1 MNMTKVIQQMDM
13 TKAAKLFFVNYFDF
27 SGRASRGEFWWAY
40 LAFFIVSTILF
51 VVDGVIVGMIFG
63 FTDNELL
70 SITESEFLSN
80 NGFFSNIFSL
90 VTAIGWISLTSRRL
104 QDNGHSGWWQLAYFS
119 IIPTI
124 ILWVFFISADV
135 NPVLL
140 SFSIIFTIIT
150 LALYILILVWL
161 ILPPTEDE
169 NRWGPNPLYY
179 ENQNETFAG
188 ADPKDW

>member
-1 MNMTKVIQQMDM
+1 MTKVIQQMDM
-13 TKAAKLFFVNYFDF
+13 TKAAKLFFTNYFDF

-40 LAFFIVSTILF
+40 LAFFIVSIILAIL
-51 VVDGVIVGMIFG
+51 DGAIAGMIFG

-104 QDNGHSGWWQLAYFS
+104 QDNGHTGWWQLAYFS

-124 ILWVFFISADV
+124 ILWVFFISADG

-179 ENQNETFAG
+179 ENQNKTFAG

>member
-1 MNMTKVIQQMDM
+1 MTKVIQQMDM

-27 SGRASRGEFWWAY
+27 SGRASRGEFWWTY

-70 SITESEFLSN
+70 SITENEFLST

-90 VTAIGWISLTSRRL
+90 VTFIGWISLTSRRL
-104 QDNGHSGWWQLAYFS
+104 QDNGHSGWWQLAYLS
-119 IIPTI
+119 VIPTI
-124 ILWVFFISADV
+124 FLWVFFISADG

-169 NRWGPNPLYY
+169 NKWGPNPLYY
-179 ENQNETFAG
+179 ENKNKTFAG

>member
-1 MNMTKVIQQMDM
+1 MTKVIQQMDM
-13 TKAAKLFFVNYFDF
+13 TKAAKLFFTNYFDF

-70 SITESEFLSN
+70 SITENEFLSN

-90 VTAIGWISLTSRRL
+90 VTFIGWISLTSRRL

-124 ILWVFFISADV
+124 ILWVFFISADG

-169 NRWGPNPLYY
+169 NKWGPNPLYY
-179 ENQNETFAG
+179 ENKNKTFAG

>member
-1 MNMTKVIQQMDM
+1 MTKVIQQMDM
-13 TKAAKLFFVNYFDF
+13 TKAAKLFFTNYFDF

-40 LAFFIVSTILF
+40 LAFFIVSIILAI
-51 VVDGVIVGMIFG
+51 VDGVIVGMIFG

-70 SITESEFLSN
+70 SITESEFLSS

-90 VTAIGWISLTSRRL
+90 ATFIGWISLTSRRL
-104 QDNGHSGWWQLAYFS
+104 QDNGHSGWWQLAYLS

-124 ILWVFFISADV
+124 FLWVFFISADG

-169 NRWGPNPLYY
+169 NKWGPNPLYH
-179 ENQNETFAG
+179 ENQDKTFTG
-188 ADPKDW
+188 ANPKDW

>member
-1 MNMTKVIQQMDM
+1 MTKVIQQMDM
-13 TKAAKLFFVNYFDF
+13 TKAAKLFFTNYFDF

-70 SITESEFLSN
+70 SITENEFLSN

-90 VTAIGWISLTSRRL
+90 VTLIGWISLTSRRL
-104 QDNGHSGWWQLAYFS
+104 QDNGHSGWWQLSYFS

-124 ILWVFFISADV
+124 ILWVFFISADG

-169 NRWGPNPLYY
+169 NKWGPNPLYY
-179 ENQNETFAG
+179 ENKNKTFAG

>member
-1 MNMTKVIQQMDM
+1 MTKVIQQMDM

-90 VTAIGWISLTSRRL
+90 VTLIGWISLTSRRL
-104 QDNGHSGWWQLAYFS
+104 QDNGHTGWWQLAYFS

-124 ILWVFFISADV
+124 ILWVFFISADG

-169 NRWGPNPLYY
+169 NKWGPNPLYY
-179 ENQNETFAG
+179 ENKNKTFAG

>member
-1 MNMTKVIQQMDM
+1 MTKVIQQMDM
-13 TKAAKLFFVNYFDF
+13 TKAAKLFFTNYFDF

-70 SITESEFLSN
+70 SINENEFLSN

-90 VTAIGWISLTSRRL
+90 VTFIGWISLTSRRL

-124 ILWVFFISADV
+124 FLWVFFISDDG

-169 NRWGPNPLYY
+169 NKWGLNPLYHD
-179 ENQNETFAG
+179 NQNKTFTG

>member
-1 MNMTKVIQQMDM
+1 MTKVIQQMDM
-13 TKAAKLFFVNYFDF
+13 TKAAKLFFTNYFDF

-70 SITESEFLSN
+70 SITESEFLST

-90 VTAIGWISLTSRRL
+90 VTLIGWISLTSRRL
-104 QDNGHSGWWQLAYFS
+104 QDNGHSGWWQLSYFS

-124 ILWVFFISADV
+124 ILWVFFISADG

-169 NRWGPNPLYY
+169 NKWGLNPLYHD
-179 ENQNETFAG
+179 NQNKTFTG

>member
-1 MNMTKVIQQMDM
+1 MTKVIQQMDM
-13 TKAAKLFFVNYFDF
+13 TKAAKLFFTNYFDF

-40 LAFFIVSTILF
+40 LAFFIVSIILAIL
-51 VVDGVIVGMIFG
+51 DGAILGMIFG

-70 SITESEFLSN
+70 SITESEFLST

-90 VTAIGWISLTSRRL
+90 VTLIGWISLTSRRL

-124 ILWVFFISADV
+124 ILWVFFISADG

-169 NRWGPNPLYY
+169 NRWGLNPLYY
-179 ENQNETFAG
+179 ENQNKTFAD

>member
-1 MNMTKVIQQMDM
+1 MTNETQQMDM
-13 TKAAKLFFVNYFDF
+13 FKAVRLFFVNYFDF

-40 LAFFIVSTILF
+40 LAFFIVSIILAIVDAVIGG
-51 VVDGVIVGMIFG
+51 VVYG
-63 FTDNELL
+63 F
-70 SITESEFLSN
+70 TESEFLLN
-80 NGFFSNIFSL
+80 NGIFTNILSL
-90 VTAIGWISLTSRRL
+90 VTLIGWISLTSRRL
-104 QDNGHSGWWQLAYFS
+104 QDNGHTGWWQLAYFS

-124 ILWVFFISADV
+124 ILWMFFILTADG

-169 NRWGPNPLYY
+169 NRWGRNPLL
-179 ENQNETFAG
+179 
-188 ADPKDW
+188 D

>member
-1 MNMTKVIQQMDM
+1 MTKVIQQMDM
-13 TKAAKLFFVNYFDF
+13 TKAAKLFFTNYFDF

-51 VVDGVIVGMIFG
+51 IVDGVIVGMIFG

-70 SITESEFLSN
+70 SITENEFLSN

-90 VTAIGWISLTSRRL
+90 VTLIGWISLTSRRL
-104 QDNGHSGWWQLAYFS
+104 QDNGHTGWWQLAYFS

-124 ILWVFFISADV
+124 ILWVFFISADG

-140 SFSIIFTIIT
+140 LFSIIFTIIT

-169 NRWGPNPLYY
+169 NKWGLNPLYH
-179 ENQNETFAG
+179 ENQDKTFTG
-188 ADPKDW
+188 ANPKDW

>member
-1 MNMTKVIQQMDM
+1 MTNHTQQMDM
-13 TKAAKLFFVNYFDF
+13 FKAVRLFFVNYFDF

-70 SITESEFLSN
+70 SITENEFLSN

-90 VTAIGWISLTSRRL
+90 VTFIGWISLTSRRL
-104 QDNGHSGWWQLAYFS
+104 QDNGHTGWWQLAYFS

-124 ILWVFFISADV
+124 ILWLFFISADG

-169 NRWGPNPLYY
+169 NKWGPNPLYY
-179 ENQNETFAG
+179 ENKNKTFAG

>member
-1 MNMTKVIQQMDM
+1 MTKVIQQMDM
-13 TKAAKLFFVNYFDF
+13 TKAAKLFFTNYFDF

-40 LAFFIVSTILF
+40 LAFFIVSIILAI
-51 VVDGVIVGMIFG
+51 VDAVIGGIIFG
-63 FTDNELL
+63 F
-70 SITESEFLSN
+70 TESEFLLN

-90 VTAIGWISLTSRRL
+90 VTFIGWISLTSRRL
-104 QDNGHSGWWQLAYFS
+104 QDNGHSGWWQLAYLS

-124 ILWVFFISADV
+124 FLWVFFISADE

-140 SFSIIFTIIT
+140 SFSIISTIIT
-150 LALYILILVWL
+150 LVLYILILVWL

-169 NRWGPNPLYY
+169 NKWGLNPLYH
-179 ENQNETFAG
+179 ENQDKTFTG

>member
-1 MNMTKVIQQMDM
+1 MTKVIQQMDM

-124 ILWVFFISADV
+124 ILWVFFISADG

-169 NRWGPNPLYY
+169 NKWGPNPLYY
-179 ENQNETFAG
+179 ENQNKTFTG

>member
-1 MNMTKVIQQMDM
+1 MTKVIQQMDM
-13 TKAAKLFFVNYFDF
+13 TKAAKLFFTNYFDF

-40 LAFFIVSTILF
+40 LAFFIVSIILAI
-51 VVDGVIVGMIFG
+51 VDAVIGGIIFG
-63 FTDNELL
+63 F
-70 SITESEFLSN
+70 TESEFLLN

-90 VTAIGWISLTSRRL
+90 VTFIGWISLTSRRL

-124 ILWVFFISADV
+124 FLWVFFISADE

-169 NRWGPNPLYY
+169 NKWGLNPLYH
-179 ENQNETFAG
+179 ENQDKTFTG

>member
-1 MNMTKVIQQMDM
+1 MTKVIQQMDM
-13 TKAAKLFFVNYFDF
+13 TKAAKLFFTNYFDF

-40 LAFFIVSTILF
+40 LAFFIVSIILAIL
-51 VVDGVIVGMIFG
+51 DGAIAGMIFG

-90 VTAIGWISLTSRRL
+90 VTLIGWISLTSRRL
-104 QDNGHSGWWQLAYFS
+104 QDNGHTGWWQLAYFS

-124 ILWVFFISADV
+124 ILWVFFISADG

-169 NRWGPNPLYY
+169 NKWGPNPLYY
-179 ENQNETFAG
+179 ENKNKTFAG

>member
-1 MNMTKVIQQMDM
+1 MTKVIQQMDM
-13 TKAAKLFFVNYFDF
+13 TKAAKLFFTNYFDF

-70 SITESEFLSN
+70 SITESEFLSS

-90 VTAIGWISLTSRRL
+90 VTLIGWISLTSRRL
-104 QDNGHSGWWQLAYFS
+104 QDNGHTGWWQLAYFS

-124 ILWVFFISADV
+124 ILWVFFISADG

-169 NRWGPNPLYY
+169 NRWGLNPLYH
-179 ENQNETFAG
+179 ENQNKTFSG

>member
-1 MNMTKVIQQMDM
+1 MTKVMQQMDM
-13 TKAAKLFFVNYFDF
+13 TKAARLFFANYFNF

-40 LAFFIVSTILF
+40 LAFFIVSIILAIL
-51 VVDGVIVGMIFG
+51 DGAIVGMIFG

-70 SITESEFLSN
+70 SITESEFLST

-90 VTAIGWISLTSRRL
+90 VTFIGWISLTSRRL
-104 QDNGHSGWWQLAYFS
+104 QDNGHSGWWQLSYFS

-124 ILWVFFISADV
+124 ILWVFFISADG

-140 SFSIIFTIIT
+140 TFSIIFTIIT

-169 NRWGPNPLYY
+169 NRWGLNPLYQ

>member
-1 MNMTKVIQQMDM
+1 MTKVIQQMDM

-51 VVDGVIVGMIFG
+51 VVDGVIVSMIFG

-90 VTAIGWISLTSRRL
+90 VTFIGWISLTLRRL

-124 ILWVFFISADV
+124 ILWVFFISADG

>member
-1 MNMTKVIQQMDM
+1 MTKVIQQMDM

-40 LAFFIVSTILF
+40 LAFFIVSIILAI
-51 VVDGVIVGMIFG
+51 VDGVIAGIIFG

-70 SITESEFLSN
+70 SITESEFLST

-90 VTAIGWISLTSRRL
+90 VTIIGWISLTSRRL

-124 ILWVFFISADV
+124 ILWVFFISADG

-140 SFSIIFTIIT
+140 SFSIIFTMIT
-150 LALYILILVWL
+150 LGLYILILVWL

-169 NRWGPNPLYY
+169 NRWGRNPLYY
-179 ENQNETFAG
+179 ENQNKTFAG

>member
-1 MNMTKVIQQMDM
+1 MTKVIQQMDM
-13 TKAAKLFFVNYFDF
+13 MKAAKLFFVNYFDF

-70 SITESEFLSN
+70 SITENEFLSN

-90 VTAIGWISLTSRRL
+90 VTFIGWISLTSRRL

-124 ILWVFFISADV
+124 FLWVFFISDDG

-169 NRWGPNPLYY
+169 NKWGLNPLYHD
-179 ENQNETFAG
+179 NQNKTFTG

>member
-1 MNMTKVIQQMDM
+1 MTKVIQQMDM
-13 TKAAKLFFVNYFDF
+13 TKAAKLFFTNYFDF
-27 SGRASRGEFWWAY
+27 SGRASRGEFWWTY

-51 VVDGVIVGMIFG
+51 IVDGVIVGMIFG

-70 SITESEFLSN
+70 SITENEFLSN

-90 VTAIGWISLTSRRL
+90 VTLIGWISLTSRRL
-104 QDNGHSGWWQLAYFS
+104 QDNGHSGWWQLAYLS
-119 IIPTI
+119 VIPTI
-124 ILWVFFISADV
+124 FLWVFFISADG

-169 NRWGPNPLYY
+169 NKWGPNPLYY
-179 ENQNETFAG
+179 ENKNKTFAG

>member
-1 MNMTKVIQQMDM
+1 MTKVIQQMDM
-13 TKAAKLFFVNYFDF
+13 TKAAKLFFTNYFDF

-51 VVDGVIVGMIFG
+51 IVDGVIVGMIFG

-70 SITESEFLSN
+70 SITENEFLSN

-90 VTAIGWISLTSRRL
+90 VTLIGWISLTSRRL

-124 ILWVFFISADV
+124 ILWVFFISADG

-169 NRWGPNPLYY
+169 NKWGPNPLYY
-179 ENQNETFAG
+179 ENKNKTFAG